1 MVHVGSVDAKPEHRG
16 GEAAD
21 QRIERLLDAEEQRL
35 GRAIDELRS
44 IALDEGPDEHDS
56 GEPAWTSEDAA
67 GAASD
72 TLTREVGYGLIE
84 DFRTALE
91 DVLHA
96 RHRLRS
102 DQYGRCERCGAAID
116 PMRLEAVPATRW
128 CLSCA
133 REVERDVRSG
143 LLREPVRHN
152 A

>member
-1 MVHVGSVDAKPEHRG
+1 MVHVGSVNAKPEHRR

-21 QRIERLLDAEEQRL
+21 RRIERLLDAEERRL
-35 GRAIDELRS
+35 RRAIDELRS
-44 IALDEGPDEHDS
+44 IALDEGPDEHDC

-84 DFRTALE
+84 DFRTALD
-91 DVLHA
+91 DVHHA
-96 RHRLRS
+96 RHRLLL

-133 REVERDVRSG
+133 REVERNPRRG
-143 LLREPVRHN
+143 LLREPVLHN

>member
-1 MVHVGSVDAKPEHRG
+1 MNAKPEHRG
-16 GEAAD
+16 REASD
-21 QRIERLLDAEEQRL
+21 RRVETLLDAEERRL

-84 DFRTALE
+84 DFRAALD
-91 DVLHA
+91 DVRHA
-96 RHRLRS
+96 RHRLLR
-102 DQYGRCERCGAAID
+102 DQYGRCERCGAEVD
-116 PMRLEAVPATRW
+116 PLRLEAVPATRW

-133 REVERDVRSG
+133 REVEGEVRRG
-143 LLREPVRHN
+143 LVREPMLHN